1 MATTVFTADVVTY
14 DFLPEKYAEE
24 RQLIVAELNIVCDV
38 DWQSSINAWYK
49 TADSGVQGALVKA
62 QSVHFGQTDGGDG
75 LSAVSADGT
84 SMPGTTPAKKDEAAQ
99 KALRDIIFEILTD
112 AEYYTGKGGTILSDD
127 DGRGAGIS
135 IAAQFR
141 GALAS
146 LLQAST
152 YNNSGGQQNALEIS
166 IQKVQD
172 DLKGSG
178 TPTSEDVPV
187 DSAPTSKLRNLVN
200 AWAFVPVMNRLVAGG
215 NFTDGVVDGGTDTPT
230 PSEYEF
236 DLGETFDGAGDLID
250 TQAHLVFPVR
260 ILFADDGEANV
271 EGNALL
277 HGVDDETYDLK
288 ADESV
293 DDLATTTRVDSVTV
307 STTVYVDDV
316 SPPKFEQTDGG
327 LYVKVGAGMYALKSE
342 VRDISTGKT
351 GGRGIAFQLNIIFGN
366 TSPNIL
372 GAMVGATPVAAVV
385 AERTETEIRSA
396 VAGRLDISGVLKL
409 SGEGVTDLY
418 PEGAPT
424 SNENRSERVANL
436 LKASSK
442 VQADTDSVQAQTAV
456 VSPEDAR
463 LMLGIDFTE
472 GEEPADAG
480 EGEGEGDITKVILV
494 AASDFGEST
503 IDQMVNARG
512 DMTIANVDSGTG
524 VYAPI
529 NSTNRAAV
537 FTVFDNK
544 TLFVLLNKE
553 GTSYEFRCV
562 DEDGADQACVVD
574 GVDDDDVFNGATGSW
589 TIPADYEEI
598 RINLDVDGPDDDVAL
613 RIRFGSITVVQEKA
627 LQRYIELKD
636 KWTRFTDNLEKKEA
650 NLEQNTNYDR
660 TDILEQCRK
669 QRVNVERLRMKMNNV
684 LARHRRKL
692 NKTIDR
698 KTTRLSD
705 TSSSNVQQKERLT
718 ALIGELTTKRNEHK
732 YVPSVSEAEKLAI
745 KEVAAQKNKVDTF
758 DGTLESFVKLAI
770 GSKLTAPSYA
780 TGFQAFNKFKLFES
794 SAGTPTCTVEE
805 KARGDI
811 TLLTLL
817 KTLPA
822 EMSKYPDNDLMYK
835 NIIGDTK
842 AIKGAPFLEI
852 KHTNGAELVMYSQD
866 DTNAERF
873 GLYGAIDEI
882 DIAINDHVYTLYVKR
897 IDNGKYRIKKNLP
910 IKQQTKA
917 DWDLLNVA
925 AAAAKAADAARRE
938 AAAKAA
944 EAAAK
949 AAEEEAAKAA
959 EAAQKE
965 AAAKAVEKEA
975 AKAVEKEAVKEAK
988 PVFSVPEDGYYAG
1001 TTTAFAA
1008 AKNLLIDS
1016 TQTFDTD
1023 ITVGDIVAVNTTLTD
1038 GSGNN
1043 VGTQYSTVKEIINP
1057 TTIRVST
1064 NHAFFAV
1071 GSPYFINYIW
1081 KY

>member
-1 MATTVFTADVVTY
+1 
-14 DFLPEKYAEE
+14 
-24 RQLIVAELNIVCDV
+24 
-38 DWQSSINAWYK
+38 
-49 TADSGVQGALVKA
+49 
-62 QSVHFGQTDGGDG
+62 
-75 LSAVSADGT
+75 
-84 SMPGTTPAKKDEAAQ
+84 
-99 KALRDIIFEILTD
+99 
-112 AEYYTGKGGTILSDD
+112 LSDD

-745 KEVAAQKNKVDTF
+745 KEKLAAQKNRVDNF
-758 DGTLESFVKLAI
+758 DQTRESFIKLAI
-770 GSKLTAPSYA
+770 GSGLTAPSYVD
-780 TGFQAFNKFKLFES
+780 GSQSFNKFRLFES

-817 KTLPA
+817 ETLPA
-822 EMSKYPDNDLMYK
+822 KMSKYPDNNLMF
-835 NIIGDTK
+835 NNNIGDTQAVK
-842 AIKGAPFLEI
+842 NAPYLDIK
-852 KHTNGAELVMYSQD
+852 YSLDGTDHRMQARSD
-866 DTNAERF
+866 YLAERF
-873 GLYGAIDEI
+873 GLDDTMEEF
-882 DIAINDHVYTLYVKR
+882 DIAINDHVYTLYVSR
-897 IDNGKYRIKKNLP
+897 VQDGKYRIAP
-910 IKQQTKA
+910 SIKQRTKA
-917 DWDLLNVA
+917 DWDL
-925 AAAAKAADAARRE
+925 
-938 AAAKAA
+938 
-944 EAAAK
+944 
-949 AAEEEAAKAA
+949 
-959 EAAQKE
+959 
-965 AAAKAVEKEA
+965 
-975 AKAVEKEAVKEAK
+975 
-988 PVFSVPEDGYYAG
+988 
-1001 TTTAFAA
+1001 
-1008 AKNLLIDS
+1008 
-1016 TQTFDTD
+1016 
-1023 ITVGDIVAVNTTLTD
+1023 
-1038 GSGNN
+1038 
-1043 VGTQYSTVKEIINP
+1043 
-1057 TTIRVST
+1057 
-1064 NHAFFAV
+1064 
-1071 GSPYFINYIW
+1071 
-1081 KY
+1081 